1 MAVKT
6 AKKSVIEKGADNLKN
21 TAKNIHNQAL
31 LVSED
36 LVEGSLATGAKWQ
49 KIMAK
54 ALTQGTVIFG
64 KQQDLAFD
72 TLEELKDQYISG
84 SQRVQKLLGFKFPT
98 IGKAI
103 KTKKAVK
110 VAKVTKVAKITSKPA
125 KAAKKVVSKKVATTV
140 KKVEKKV
147 TATKATKDKLTA
159 IEGVGPKIAGLLNKA
174 GINNFAQLT
183 KTNLK
188 DLQAILDAAGPRYKM
203 HDPKTWK
210 AQAKKLM
217 K

>member
-1 MAVKT
+1 MATKT
-6 AKKSVIEKGADNLKN
+6 VKKSSIEKRADNLKN

-54 ALTQGTVIFG
+54 ALTHGTVILE

-72 TLEELKDQYISG
+72 TLEELKSQYLSG
-84 SQRVQKLLGFKFPT
+84 SKRVQKLFGFQLPKIKKT
-98 IGKAI
+98 I
-103 KTKKAVK
+103 KTKKVAK
-110 VAKVTKVAKITSKPA
+110 VAK
-125 KAAKKVVSKKVATTV
+125 AKKEVVSKKAKVVRKTV
-140 KKVEKKV
+140 KKV
-147 TATKATKDKLTA
+147 TTTKATITKDKLTA
-159 IEGVGPKIAGLLNKA
+159 IDGVGPKIAGLLNKA
-174 GINNFAQLT
+174 GITNFAQLS

-188 DLQAILDAAGPRYKM
+188 DLQVILDAAGPRYKM